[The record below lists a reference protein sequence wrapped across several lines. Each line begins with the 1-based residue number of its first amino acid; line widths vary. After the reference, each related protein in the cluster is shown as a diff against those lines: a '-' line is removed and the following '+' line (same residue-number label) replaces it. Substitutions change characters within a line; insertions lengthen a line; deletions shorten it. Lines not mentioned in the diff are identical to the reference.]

1 MDNHK
6 SPDTNRRKQ
15 WAEFTRKVG
24 AKQNRKIRAR
34 QGKSQSIW
42 FGLGLL
48 GVLGWSVVLPTL
60 LGLALGIWIDRQYP
74 SRFSWTLMLMVGG
87 LMLGCWNAWHWVTR
101 EQAQID
107 RATRT
112 TNKSTEESHHE

>member
-6 SPDTNRRKQ
+6 SPDTNHRKLR
-15 WAEFTRKVG
+15 AEFTRKVG

-34 QGKSQSIW
+34 QGKNQSIW

>member
-6 SPDTNRRKQ
+6 SPYNNHRKL
-15 WAEFTRKVG
+15 WAEFTRKVA
-24 AKQNRKIRAR
+24 AKQDRKIRAR
-34 QGKSQSIW
+34 QGKHRSIW

-60 LGLALGIWIDRQYP
+60 LGLALGIWIDQQYP

-87 LMLGCWNAWHWVTR
+87 LILGCWNAGHWVTR
-101 EQAQID
+101 EQSQID
-107 RATRT
+107 RT
-112 TNKSTEESHHE
+112 TNQSSEEAHHE

>member
-1 MDNHK
+1 MDNHE
-6 SPDTNRRKQ
+6 SPDPSHRKP
-15 WAEFTRKVG
+15 WREFIRQVAG
-24 AKQNRKIRAR
+24 KQSRKIRAR

-107 RATRT
+107 RAT
-112 TNKSTEESHHE
+112 NKSAEESHHE